1 VRDRLVL
8 ALATSL
14 ITVFAASLPANASG
28 KKAPAAYAPIPPQIA
43 TAKTVFLS
51 NRCEEDY
58 KTCSSVYNDFYT
70 GLSASSRYQ
79 LAPSPSTADLIFEI
93 HMVAK
98 TGVTNVVNG
107 TGGSNTYSNLT
118 LTILDNQTRFALW
131 TITEPFS
138 KDSAV
143 KAILFDLQV
152 LSQPNAT
159 AGPPQHVAG
168 YIKDHD

>member
-14 ITVFAASLPANASG
+14 IAVFAAGVPPNASG

-51 NRCEEDY
+51 NRCEEEY

-70 GLSASSRYQ
+70 GLSTSDKYQ
-79 LAPSPSTADLIFEI
+79 LAPSPSSADLIFEI
-93 HMVAK
+93 HMVARN
-98 TGVTNVVNG
+98 GVTNVVNG

-118 LTILDNQTRFALW
+118 LTILDNQTRTALW

-152 LSQPNAT
+152 IAQSNAT